1 VAATGKVL
9 VLHENTLTGGFGGDI
24 SAWIAEHCFGLL
36 DAPVLRCAS
45 LDTPVPFNMD
55 LEKQFL
61 AKSRLGAAIQK
72 LVRY

>member
-1 VAATGKVL
+1 VFIL
-9 VLHENTLTGGFGGDI
+9 LEDTLTSGFGGDI